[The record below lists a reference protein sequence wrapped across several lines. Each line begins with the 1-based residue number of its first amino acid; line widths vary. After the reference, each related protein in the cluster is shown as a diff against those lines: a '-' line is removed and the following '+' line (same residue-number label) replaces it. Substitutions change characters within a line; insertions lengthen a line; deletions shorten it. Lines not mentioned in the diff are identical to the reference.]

1 MRKINTR
8 RFRLATRTTAHDINR
23 QIVLNLVREHQ
34 PISRAELARRM
45 GVHRSALTNMVRE
58 LVSTGVVYELGTAP
72 TARGRRPTLLHLRTS
87 GRLAVAVDVRPGRT
101 TVALSDFSGRVL
113 SRDVFETPST
123 PDALMDALEERVE
136 RLLPE
141 AATNGETP
149 ALEGVGLVVPG
160 MVDRRLG
167 RIVYSPR
174 LGWRDVE
181 LRHSLGAR
189 LGGLSVRVEAAP
201 IACAMARLWLAP
213 EATADVRSFAYVS
226 ISEGVGVGI
235 VINGEVLRGEAQT
248 AGEFGHVS
256 LDPNGPEC
264 VCGRRGCWESFV
276 GNGATM
282 ARYAALASGRRA
294 TAEATLSH
302 ESNGN
307 GVHAHGVHAHG
318 AHANGNGVPKRP
330 RLAASLTIEEVVR
343 RARRGEPAARTALEQ
358 TGVHIGRGLAAL
370 VCTVNPGRI
379 FVGGEVTAAWDV
391 LEPSMR
397 RALAEGTL
405 TDAGRVT
412 PVVPDGSPAEYRL
425 LGAVALVA
433 APTFAAPRIG

>member
-8 RFRLATRTTAHDINR
+8 SFRLATRSTAHDVNK
-23 QIVLNLVREHQ
+23 QIVLNLVRENQ

-58 LVSTGVVYELGTAP
+58 LVQTGVIYERGTAA
-72 TARGRRPTLLHLRTS
+72 TARGRRPTLLHLRTN

-101 TVALSDFSGRVL
+101 VVALADFAGKVV
-113 SRDVFETPST
+113 SRDVLATPAT
-123 PDALMDALEERVE
+123 PELLMEALAQRVE
-136 RLLPE
+136 RLLAG
-141 AATNGETP
+141 AAEDGVTP
-149 ALEGVGLVVPG
+149 ACEGVGLVVPG

-181 LRHSLGAR
+181 LRHALGAR
-189 LGGLSVRVEAAP
+189 LGIPVRVEAAP

-213 EATADVRSFAYVS
+213 EATGDVRSFAYVS
-226 ISEGVGVGI
+226 VSEGVGVG
-235 VINGEVLRGEAQT
+235 VVLNGEVLRGEAHT
-248 AGEFGHVS
+248 AGEYGHVS

-264 VCGRRGCWESFV
+264 VCGRRGCWEAFAGDGATLARYMERAGGRKTV
-276 GNGATM
+276 GVGGTPANGAGDAA
-282 ARYAALASGRRA
+282 ARSRS
-294 TAEATLSH
+294 TL
-302 ESNGN
+302 
-307 GVHAHGVHAHG
+307 
-318 AHANGNGVPKRP
+318 P
-330 RLAASLTIEEVVR
+330 LTIEEVVR
-343 RARRGEPAARTALEQ
+343 RARRGEEAARETLEE
-358 TGVHIGRGLAAL
+358 TGTQIGRGLAA
-370 VCTVNPGRI
+370 VVSTVNPGRI

-391 LEPSMR
+391 LEAPIR

-405 TDAGRVT
+405 TPAGQGT

>member
-8 RFRLATRTTAHDINR
+8 SFRLATRSTAHDVNK

-58 LVSTGVVYELGTAP
+58 LVQTGVIYERGTAA

-87 GRLAVAVDVRPGRT
+87 GRLAVAVDVRSART
-101 TVALSDFSGRVL
+101 VVALCDFAGRVV
-113 SRDVFETPST
+113 SRDVLATPSS
-123 PDALMDALEERVE
+123 PDALMQALETRVE
-136 RLLPE
+136 RLLE
-141 AATNGETP
+141 GAAEDGTAP
-149 ALEGVGLVVPG
+149 VCEGVGLVVPG

-181 LRHSLGAR
+181 LRHALGDR
-189 LGGLSVRVEAAP
+189 LGIPVRVEAAP

-213 EATADVRSFAYVS
+213 EATGDVRSFAYVS
-226 ISEGVGVGI
+226 VSEGVGVGI
-235 VINGEVLRGEAQT
+235 VINGEVLRGEAHT

-264 VCGRRGCWESFV
+264 VCGRRGCWEAFA
-276 GNGATM
+276 GDA
-282 ARYAALASGRRA
+282 
-294 TAEATLSH
+294 ATLGRYV
-302 ESNGN
+302 EKAGGRKAVPVGPAASNGN
-307 GVHAHGVHAHG
+307 GDA
-318 AHANGNGVPKRP
+318 P
-330 RLAASLTIEEVVR
+330 ASRTRSTLPLTIEEVVR
-343 RARRGEPAARTALEQ
+343 RARRGEEAAREALEE
-358 TGVHIGRGLAAL
+358 TGVQIGRGLAA
-370 VCTVNPGRI
+370 VVSTVNPGRI

-391 LEPSMR
+391 LEAPMR

-405 TDAGRVT
+405 TPAGQST

-433 APTFAAPRIG
+433 APTFAAPRFG